1 MKTKLSALIIA
12 GLAIGTVTASAQAP
26 AAPKKTNAP
35 NAEAMELLRR
45 VIAEQ
50 QKNPDKII
58 RIPASTNALPVK
70 ATKADLERQ
79 YLAGRLSAK
88 QYQKAL
94 DQLDKEEQKHAAELE
109 KQRKREAQQAAK
121 AAAAAAAA
129 AAAKK
134 PAEAKAPVTAP
145 APPLLAATNAPA
157 EQTLEQKKLSEV
169 EARIDEMLRK
179 KAEREKAAVNTAAPT
194 TNSPAKTPLT
204 KRQRMDALLKQM
216 IDGKISEA
224 DYSAQRAKLLAEPD

>member
-1 MKTKLSALIIA
+1 MKTKLSVLLIT
-12 GLAIGTVTASAQAP
+12 GLVIGTVTASAQAP
-26 AAPKKTNAP
+26 AAPLKTNAS

-45 VIAEQ
+45 VIVEQ

-70 ATKADLERQ
+70 PTKADLERQ
-79 YLAGRLSAK
+79 YLAGQLTAK

-94 DQLDKEEQKHAAELE
+94 DQWDKEEQKHAAELE

-121 AAAAAAAA
+121 ATPVP
-129 AAAKK
+129 AKK
-134 PAEAKAPVTAP
+134 PVEAKTAATTP

-179 KAEREKAAVNTAAPT
+179 KAEREKAAVNGATPP
-194 TNSPAKTPLT
+194 TNSPAQTPQT
-204 KRQRMDALLKQM
+204 KRQRMDELLKQM

-224 DYSAQRAKLLAEPD
+224 DYTAQRAKLLAQPD